1 VKAALSIRGR
11 RRAGSGT
18 RGFTLIE
25 LLIVMSI
32 ITILAGIS
40 LAIYNNSIV
49 RAKEAVLKEDLFQM
63 REAMDKYYADKN
75 KWPPSLE
82 ALVDEKY
89 IRLVPVDPITNSSTT
104 WQTTYG
110 EPDPGNP
117 SSEPGISNV
126 HSGSDQTSPLTGS
139 PYSEW

>member
-1 VKAALSIRGR
+1 MAAVLRIRTR
-11 RRAGSGT
+11 RGVGSA

-40 LAIYNNSIV
+40 LAVYNNSIV

-75 KWPPSLE
+75 RWPPSLE

-89 IRLVPVDPITNSSTT
+89 IRMVPVDPITNSSTT

-126 HSGSDQTSPLTGS
+126 HSGSDQVSPLTGGA
-139 PYSEW
+139 YAEW

>member
-1 VKAALSIRGR
+1 VHSG
-11 RRAGSGT
+11 AG
-18 RGFTLIE
+18 GFTLIE
-25 LLIVMSI
+25 LLIVMTL

-40 LAIYNNSIV
+40 LAVYNNSIV

-75 KWPPSLE
+75 RWPPSLD
-82 ALVDEKY
+82 ALVEDKY
-89 IRLVPVDPITNSSTT
+89 IRMVPVDPITNSATT

-110 EPDPGNP
+110 EADPGNP

-126 HSGSDQTSPLTGS
+126 HSGSDQVSPLTGS
-139 PYSEW
+139 PYAEW